1 MWRLRDDR
9 VFSRI
14 PSQYYNLTNS
24 INHQQ
29 KSSKQTIGHSYAKW
43 VYIMKIFSVI
53 LLATMTAST
62 SARRSAPPGADVN
75 LEKMGKYILSCPRS
89 IVYKLCS
96 VYQWFHSHFWCS
108 SHLQR
113 HPPGTLGW
121 GYPYGWGLQSV
132 PVKESDK
139 KRVDDVKEVRRGT
152 FGMHLSSGVTVDD
165 KKKKQKEQP
174 PSTHNNE
181 HGAFFLAGLKSTQ
194 EIEDMMDADLLE

>member
-62 SARRSAPPGADVN
+62 SARRSAPSGADVN
-75 LEKMGKYILSCPRS
+75 LEKMGKYIPCPWP
-89 IVYKLCS
+89 IEYL
-96 VYQWFHSHFWCS
+96 
-108 SHLQR
+108 
-113 HPPGTLGW
+113 
-121 GYPYGWGLQSV
+121 
-132 PVKESDK
+132 
-139 KRVDDVKEVRRGT
+139 T
-152 FGMHLSSGVTVDD
+152 FAWLTSALILTSGVHHIYNVIIHQELLDGDIPTDGDCKVFPS
-165 KKKKQKEQP
+165 KKATKRESMMWKKFEEEPLECIFRQ
-174 PSTHNNE
+174 
-181 HGAFFLAGLKSTQ
+181 GLLLMTRRRNKKSNHHRPTTTN
-194 EIEDMMDADLLE
+194 MVHSSSLV